1 MTNERNRPD
10 ANGLHDASVSRA
22 YADLATERAPAQ
34 LDQAVLRKAQ
44 KAAERPYRR
53 SILWTRPVAWAA
65 VVAICLAI
73 TLQVTQVPVP
83 DDIADIGLVE
93 RDDSTASPVASDA
106 PAAATEESSA
116 ARRSDGVEKASQPA
130 VPLEAKQ
137 QEASSP
143 VPEIFEM
150 QDADMLQRAEDMA
163 RQRAGENKEAEH
175 VARGVSSY
183 APASAAASL
192 RLAVC
197 TEDDRNEPQ
206 TWLDCIAL
214 LEEAGLQDAAAA
226 ERELLAEAF
235 PDFAAPATTE

>member
-83 DDIADIGLVE
+83 DDIPDIGLVE
-93 RDDSTASPVASDA
+93 HDESTASPDIDSESKILADE
-106 PAAATEESSA
+106 PGRLEQQQRAT
-116 ARRSDGVEKASQPA
+116 
-130 VPLEAKQ
+130 VPLTRQQLASEVLEPSRYRHSGRTFVKQ
-137 QEASSP
+137 E
-143 VPEIFEM
+143 V
-150 QDADMLQRAEDMA
+150 R
-163 RQRAGENKEAEH
+163 
-175 VARGVSSY
+175 
-183 APASAAASL
+183 
-192 RLAVC
+192 
-197 TEDDRNEPQ
+197 
-206 TWLDCIAL
+206 
-214 LEEAGLQDAAAA
+214 
-226 ERELLAEAF
+226 ERSGIR
-235 PDFAAPATTE
+235 